1 MLVQQ
6 TTTPVKGWEWSK
18 ASSPWSED
26 AGGESMTLVAL
37 NWNRYPCKGMGRVG
51 WICSIKEGVVVYW
64 TGSFKS
70 RLAKL
75 NRPLNRVFVWSNAL
89 SQHQR
94 AARRHNFGGALC
106 TFYSPT
112 T

>member
-37 NWNRYPCKGMGRVG
+37 NWNRYPCKGMGWVG
-51 WICSIKEGVVVYW
+51 WICSRRVWYLQWAGP
-64 TGSFKS
+64 FKS

-75 NRPLNRVFVWSNAL
+75 NRPLNRVFVW
-89 SQHQR
+89 
-94 AARRHNFGGALC
+94 
-106 TFYSPT
+106 
-112 T
+112 